1 MSDGDYD
8 NDYDQEE
15 EEKMKYII
23 YFLGFA
29 WIAAGA
35 FAILYTDTYKTYV
48 QRLMNQVSRIWLAL
62 VPVIVGVLL
71 LLSASST
78 THGGFIA
85 LIGGL
90 GIVKGLLIYFN
101 PAGLFQTAGDWLE
114 NLSDQG
120 YRLVGII
127 ALVLGTV
134 VISWI
139 Q

>member
-1 MSDGDYD
+1 
-8 NDYDQEE
+8 
-15 EEKMKYII
+15 MKYII
-23 YFLGFA
+23 YVLGFA

-35 FAILYTDTYKTYV
+35 FAILYSDMYKAYV
-48 QRLMNQVSRIWLAL
+48 QRLMNPANRTWLAMM
-62 VPVIVGVLL
+62 PVIGGVLL

-78 THGGFIA
+78 AHSGFIA

-90 GIVKGLLIYFN
+90 AIAKGLLIYFN
-101 PAGLFQTAGDWLE
+101 PADLFHTAGAWLE

-120 YRLVGII
+120 YRLIGII